1 LEPSPPK
8 ISELFFD
15 RLSPGTVVCG
25 ILRVVARSDEE
36 IYEKHA
42 DELTRFATGLVGPTD
57 APDVVSSAVL
67 TCMSSKQWPK
77 VTNPRAYLFRGVL
90 VAAHQLHRSS
100 SRRRLREQRWANP
113 ESVEAPDIRPEIL
126 AAVSALS
133 VRQRAVIVL
142 TYWFDLDPDAI
153 SSLLEITDGSVRRY
167 LARARSHLKE
177 SLDAGA

>member
-1 LEPSPPK
+1 
-8 ISELFFD
+8 
-15 RLSPGTVVCG
+15 VVD
-25 ILRVVARSDEE
+25 RSDEE

-57 APDVVSSAVL
+57 ALDVVSAAVL
-67 TCMSSKQWPK
+67 TCMSSKRWPD

-153 SSLLEITDGSVRRY
+153 SSLLEITDGSVRRH